1 MTISEPPN
9 DLLWKNISALPYF
22 RGFLRAVEG
31 SYYQDIEI
39 RQPVLDLGCGDGHF
53 SWVTFGKRTFNMI
66 GIDPDLKSLIEATQ
80 YSVFSHLICARGDQL
95 PFPAGFFSSIV
106 SNSVLEHIDKVDLV
120 ILEANRVL
128 IPGGK
133 LVICVP
139 NDNFTQN
146 LSIAKLLDRLGLNFL
161 AGKYRTFFNKISR
174 HFHPDT
180 EETWMRRLRHAGFNI
195 IEYWNYF
202 TQKSLAILEWG
213 HFSGLPAWINRK
225 FFGRWILFP
234 SIKNPLLSRIY
245 FWLKDHVER
254 DQRSPDGAYSFF
266 ITAKE

>member
-1 MTISEPPN
+1 
-9 DLLWKNISALPYF
+9 
-22 RGFLRAVEG
+22 
-31 SYYQDIEI
+31 
-39 RQPVLDLGCGDGHF
+39 
-53 SWVTFGKRTFNMI
+53 
-66 GIDPDLKSLIEATQ
+66 
-80 YSVFSHLICARGDQL
+80 
-95 PFPAGFFSSIV
+95 
-106 SNSVLEHIDKVDLV
+106 
-120 ILEANRVL
+120 LEANRVI

-146 LSIAKLLDRLGLNFL
+146 LSIAKLLDRIGLNFL

-180 EETWMRRLRHAGFNI
+180 EEIWMRRLRHAGFDI
-195 IEYWNYF
+195 IDNWNYF

-213 HFSGLPAWINRK
+213 HFFGLPAWINRK
-225 FFGRWILFP
+225 FFGRWVLFP

-266 ITAKE
+266 ITVKE